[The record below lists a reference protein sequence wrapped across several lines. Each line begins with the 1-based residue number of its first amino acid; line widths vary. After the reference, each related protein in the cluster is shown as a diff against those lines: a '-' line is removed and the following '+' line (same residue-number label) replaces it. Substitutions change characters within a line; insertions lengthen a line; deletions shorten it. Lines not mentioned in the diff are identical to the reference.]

1 MSSRMESF
9 LPSAEHSW
17 KTCVLRSQQ
26 SRNKIYQCFTST
38 WLFHC
43 YSLSI
48 FILFQNQRTLTTS
61 FKVPFMGIIIPCSVF
76 YDYYSYK
83 AYILSFILAF
93 LAQRLQCKWQLN
105 GASWFT
111 VRSPLAD
118 KIKPQEH
125 VSNRHR
131 ALLHLKTSEMC
142 SWYLSPLITIIS
154 TVEFVG
160 FPGTCARTAFGC
172 NDLSNLACRINW

>member
-1 MSSRMESF
+1 MSYNFITIQINKKIHYLNISHCLAFLDYISYDFQEPFHLSEVVCLRSSVWLDQAQDLSRMSSRMESF

-38 WLFHC
+38 WPFHC

-48 FILFQNQRTLTTS
+48 FILFQNQHTLTTS

-93 LAQRLQCKWQLN
+93 LAQRLQCK
-105 GASWFT
+105 
-111 VRSPLAD
+111 
-118 KIKPQEH
+118 
-125 VSNRHR
+125 
-131 ALLHLKTSEMC
+131 
-142 SWYLSPLITIIS
+142 
-154 TVEFVG
+154 
-160 FPGTCARTAFGC
+160 
-172 NDLSNLACRINW
+172 

>member
-1 MSSRMESF
+1 MSYNFITIQINKKIHYLNISHCSAFLDYTGYDFQEPFHLSEVVCLRSSVWLDQAQDLSRMSSRMESF

-38 WLFHC
+38 WPFHC

-48 FILFQNQRTLTTS
+48 FILFQNQHTLTTS

-83 AYILSFILAF
+83 AYILSFILAS
-93 LAQRLQCKWQLN
+93 LAQRLQCK
-105 GASWFT
+105 
-111 VRSPLAD
+111 
-118 KIKPQEH
+118 
-125 VSNRHR
+125 
-131 ALLHLKTSEMC
+131 
-142 SWYLSPLITIIS
+142 
-154 TVEFVG
+154 
-160 FPGTCARTAFGC
+160 
-172 NDLSNLACRINW
+172 